1 MELHNT
7 VMGRRLI
14 EHTLPE
20 IARQLE
26 RIADALEE
34 ANQREDEKVKDEIS
48 KKKTD
53 TGPM

>member
-7 VMGRRLI
+7 VMGHKLI
-14 EHTLPE
+14 QHTFPE

-26 RIADALEE
+26 RIANALEK
-34 ANQREDEKVKDEIS
+34 ANQREDQKVKDEIS
-48 KKKTD
+48 KNKTD